1 MRPFVFYMRCISR
14 IKLLGSGGC
23 PDTVLVA
30 KLHLTFL
37 VAAQHQRMLR
47 RRHIQADDFLKLLN
61 KFRIARYLERLDQVR
76 LETIGLP
83 DLEHRRI
90 RNAKLGGQLA
100 RAPMRGT
107 FRHRLRRYAYNLR
120 RVDTR
125 LTSATRPVRINR
137 RHAAFGKSSSP
148 CNDLIA
154 TNFEPPVNFHP
165 NGAKTF
171 SAYWSH
177 WICGVMEPVVF
188 HRNGATLF
196 SA

>member
-83 DLEHRRI
+83 D
-90 RNAKLGGQLA
+90 
-100 RAPMRGT
+100 
-107 FRHRLRRYAYNLR
+107 
-120 RVDTR
+120 
-125 LTSATRPVRINR
+125 
-137 RHAAFGKSSSP
+137 
-148 CNDLIA
+148 
-154 TNFEPPVNFHP
+154 VNFHP